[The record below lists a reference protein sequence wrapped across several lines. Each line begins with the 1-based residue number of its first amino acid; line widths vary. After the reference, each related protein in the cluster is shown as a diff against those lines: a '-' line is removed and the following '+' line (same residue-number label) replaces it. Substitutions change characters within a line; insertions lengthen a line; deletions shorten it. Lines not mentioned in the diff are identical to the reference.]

1 MSKKLKKIT
10 AVSIIGFFTLFSV
23 CAVPMDALVVSAK
36 GKTEI
41 QKDQVWQALKVGDRV
56 SKGAVIQTGFN
67 SELILKIKEST
78 VQVAPMSRVT
88 VEQLSSTEN
97 KDSTKLFLDTGSLK
111 SNVKKTADKRVGFT
125 VRSPVATAS
134 VRGTT
139 LEVSNG
145 FDSTTVSVTDGT
157 VSSWKNSS
165 PSSATIDT
173 DEPEDTPPIEGNSA
187 AAISDGEAPDN
198 SFLIRKSQTSSFSSD
213 SSVSPMS
220 SALISSSDIGAQPS
234 LTPDSPSTPA
244 DRTGTIKVIVT
255 IPE

>member
-88 VEQLSSTEN
+88 VEQLSSTE
-97 KDSTKLFLDTGSLK
+97 KSPFST
-111 SNVKKTADKRVGFT
+111 
-125 VRSPVATAS
+125 
-134 VRGTT
+134 
-139 LEVSNG
+139 
-145 FDSTTVSVTDGT
+145 
-157 VSSWKNSS
+157 
-165 PSSATIDT
+165 
-173 DEPEDTPPIEGNSA
+173 
-187 AAISDGEAPDN
+187 
-198 SFLIRKSQTSSFSSD
+198 
-213 SSVSPMS
+213 
-220 SALISSSDIGAQPS
+220 
-234 LTPDSPSTPA
+234 
-244 DRTGTIKVIVT
+244 
-255 IPE
+255 